1 MHHITYP
8 TIEPT
13 FFIAYT
19 GNQVFHYGT
28 LTSLNCMD
36 TGQEFLEI
44 YTDEILYR
52 NRAEELGFE
61 IKEELQIE
69 E

>member
-44 YTDEILYR
+44 YTDETLYK
-52 NRAEELGFE
+52 NRAKQLGFE

>member
-1 MHHITYP
+1 MHHISHP

-19 GNQVFHYGT
+19 DNQVFHYGT

-44 YTDEILYR
+44 YTDETLYK
-52 NRAEELGFE
+52 NRADELGFE
-61 IKEELQIE
+61 IKDEFGNVE
-69 E
+69 